1 MSLSEL
7 SLRQNRLMLALV
19 FMLMAFGVYS
29 YVTLPAQEDP
39 SITIREAVVTTT
51 YPGLPADK
59 VELLITKTLEE
70 AARKLPEVDEIRS
83 VSMTGRSTIHVK
95 IQDRYFELE
104 QIWDDLRDE
113 LEQVQGDLPA
123 GTSAPLVNDNFGD
136 VAVLTV
142 ALLADD
148 SYTNGE
154 RFDFAQHIR
163 DNLFKVDGVKRIDL
177 LGILPEQITIEV
189 NNSKLSQMNL
199 SPNQLIG
206 ILQQQN
212 IIQPGGTIDS
222 NGINFAIQPSGY
234 FETVDDVRNALITVP
249 GQQESFLLKDIATIT
264 RETVDPPSRTAF
276 FNGKPAIVFAIAKND
291 HVDVLKFTPAMEQ
304 EIDAL
309 NATLPAGMSLHTITR
324 QADVV
329 ENAVDGVSIN
339 VLETLAIVCSVV
351 ILFLGLRAGL
361 IVGAIVPGV
370 IMLTIAIM
378 AFSGMVLERMSLATL
393 IISLGVLVDNGIVV
407 AEDFKR
413 RLEDG
418 EDRRQALT
426 DSSRS
431 LAFPLL
437 TSSLTTILV
446 FLPLMLADSVSGEYT
461 RSISLVIMISL
472 LVSWLLSQTI
482 TPYLCYHFI
491 PAPGKGNNT
500 QTGMNISEYF
510 TRLNPVYESGLRRI
524 LNYRGLFIALM
535 IGLFFLGGFAMS
547 KVPVK
552 FFPDSDR
559 AQVLVYL
566 DLPAGSS
573 IRETNRTLNA
583 IFKELEDTGRF
594 PHVKRHVAYGGFG
607 GPRFVLS
614 LRPIDPE
621 PSKGFIMLDVGE
633 RQYVQPTIEALRDLF
648 AASYPNVYARVTK
661 MFLGPSDSSKIDIQV
676 KGPDKDKLY
685 NSAKEIEALL
695 AALPG
700 SYDIRNDWENRITQI
715 KLDINQQ
722 KARRAGISS
731 NDISQTL
738 NTYFSGRAIS
748 EFLEGDDIL
757 PIVVR
762 GSDDERFDLSRIK
775 SVNIYSSSRGV
786 SVPLTQVADIR
797 YETSFSRIAREDL
810 FRTITI
816 EAKNA
821 LHNAEEMVPMIDK
834 DIQALRDTLPYG
846 YTIEYDGVIEESA
859 KSRNSLNEYLPLC
872 IAIIVLLLVAQF
884 RSYRRT
890 AIILLTIPLIIIGA
904 ASGLLIMQGDFGF
917 MVILG
922 LYALAG
928 IIVNNGIVLIERIDA
943 ERDEL
948 DEDGDHA
955 EAVVTASVRRLRPI
969 LMSTFTTILGL
980 VPLLI
985 SGDVLFYAMAS
996 AIAFGL
1002 AVGTILSLGVVPV
1015 LYSLFFSLKPVKH
1028 RHEAP

>member
-1 MSLSEL
+1 MSLSQL
-7 SLRQNRLMLALV
+7 SLKQNRLMLAIVSL
-19 FMLMAFGVYS
+19 LMAFGLYS
-29 YVTLPAQEDP
+29 YITLPAQEDP

-51 YPGLPADK
+51 FPGLPADK

-83 VSMTGRSTIHVK
+83 VSMTGQSIMHVK
-95 IQDRYFELE
+95 IQDRYFALE

-113 LEQVQGDLPA
+113 LEQVQGDLPS

-142 ALLADD
+142 ALLMDS
-148 SYTNGE
+148 SYTEGE
-154 RFDFAQHIR
+154 RTDYAQHIR
-163 DNLFKVDGVKRIDL
+163 DNLFKIDGVKRIDL
-177 LGILPEQITIEV
+177 LGVLPEQITIKV
-189 NNSKLSQMNL
+189 NNSKLAQTNL
-199 SPNQLIG
+199 SPNQLIS

-212 IIQPGGTIDS
+212 IIQPGGTVDA
-222 NGINFAIQPSGY
+222 NGQNFAIQPSGY

-249 GQQESFLLKDIATIT
+249 GEQESFLLRDIADVQ
-264 RETVDPPSRTAF
+264 REVVDPPSRTAY
-276 FNGKPAIVFAIAKND
+276 FNGEKAIVFAIAKNA
-291 HVDVLKFTPAMEQ
+291 HVDVLKFTPDMER
-304 EIDAL
+304 EIAAL
-309 NATLPAGMSLHTITR
+309 NATLPAGMQLDIITR
-324 QADVV
+324 QAEVV
-329 ENAVDGVSIN
+329 ENAVNGVSIN
-339 VLETLAIVCSVV
+339 VLQTLAIVCSVV
-351 ILFLGLRAGL
+351 VLFLGLRAGL

-370 IMLTIAIM
+370 ILITIAVM

-418 EDRRQALT
+418 EAREQALAN
-426 DSSRS
+426 SSRS
-431 LAFPLL
+431 LSFPLL

-446 FLPLMLADSVSGEYT
+446 FLPLMLADSVAGEYT
-461 RSISLVIMISL
+461 RSISLVILISL

-491 PAPGKGNNT
+491 PPPKGKDEEKAGV
-500 QTGMNISEYF
+500 SHYF
-510 TRLNPVYESGLRRI
+510 TKLNPLYESGVRRL
-524 LNYRGLFIALM
+524 LNYRALFLLVM
-535 IGLFFLGGFAMS
+535 VGLFFVGGYGLS
-547 KVPVK
+547 KVPAK

-573 IRETNRTLNA
+573 IRETNRTLESVFARLDNR
-583 IFKELEDTGRF
+583 EHF
-594 PHVKRHVAYGGFG
+594 PHIMKHVGYGGFG

-614 LRPIDPE
+614 LTPIDPE
-621 PSKGFIMLDVGE
+621 PSKGFVMIDVGE
-633 RQYVQPTIEALRDLF
+633 RKHVAATIDSLRAMF
-648 AASYPNVYARVTK
+648 ARDFPSVSARVTK

-685 NSAKEIEALL
+685 RTAGDIEAILNQ
-695 AALPG
+695 LPG
-700 SYDIRNDWENRITQI
+700 TYDIKNNWENRVTQI

-731 NDISQTL
+731 ADISQTL
-738 NTYFSGRAIS
+738 NTYFSGRGIS

-762 GSDDERFDLSRIK
+762 GRDSERFDLSRIK
-775 SVNIYSSSRGV
+775 SVNIFSQSRNT
-786 SVPLTQVADIR
+786 SVPLTQVAEIR
-797 YETSFSRIAREDL
+797 YETGFSRIARENL
-810 FRTITI
+810 FRTITV

-821 LHNAEEMVPMIDK
+821 LHNAEEMVPMIDA

-846 YTIEYDGVIEESA
+846 YEIEYDGVIEESA
-859 KSRNSLNEYLPLC
+859 KSQRSLNEYLPLC
-872 IAIIVLLLVAQF
+872 ISIIVLLLVAQF
-884 RSYRRT
+884 RSYRRA
-890 AIILLTIPLIIIGA
+890 AIIMLTVPLIIIGA
-904 ASGLLIMQGDFGF
+904 AMGLIVMQGNFGF

-928 IIVNNGIVLIERIDA
+928 IIVNNAIVLIERIDA
-943 ERDEL
+943 EREEL
-948 DEDGDHA
+948 GEDGDHA

-969 LMSTFTTILGL
+969 LMSAFTTILGL
-980 VPLLI
+980 VPLLV

-996 AIAFGL
+996 AIAYGL

-1015 LYSLFFSLKPVKH
+1015 LYSLFFRLQPAKH
-1028 RHEAP
+1028 RSKA